1 LEDGTGAAA
10 AACYSLCIAGF
21 QLKHLSPSSVGH
33 PKENVNHLLHLV
45 GSDVVLPCA
54 NISLSSKNAC
64 QTFYSTKKRTKKK
77 ESVFLKANIS
87 LSSINGGK
95 LCYA

>member
-1 LEDGTGAAA
+1 MLALDAILEDGTGA

-54 NISLSSKNAC
+54 MHAC
-64 QTFYSTKKRTKKK
+64 QTFYCSPKKK
-77 ESVFLKANIS
+77 EQKRICFF
-87 LSSINGGK
+87 
-95 LCYA
+95 

>member
-1 LEDGTGAAA
+1 LEDGTGAA

-54 NISLSSKNAC
+54 MHAC
-64 QTFYSTKKRTKKK
+64 QTFYSTRKKNKKK
-77 ESVFLKANIS
+77 ESVF
-87 LSSINGGK
+87 
-95 LCYA
+95 